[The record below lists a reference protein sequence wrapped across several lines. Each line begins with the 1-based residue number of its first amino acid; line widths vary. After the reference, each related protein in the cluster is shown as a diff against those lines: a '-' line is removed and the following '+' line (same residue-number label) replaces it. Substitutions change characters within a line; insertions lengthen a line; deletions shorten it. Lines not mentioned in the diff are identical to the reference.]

1 MTANTGTA
9 TIKDVMTPT
18 PITLPTSAFAWDAA
32 RLMKEQDIGD
42 VVVVDDE
49 RVCGIV
55 TDRDL
60 VVRVVS
66 EGRDPSRTTVG
77 EICSENLKTVSPGD
91 PIDHAVRL
99 MREEAL
105 RRLPVTENGKPVGIV
120 SIGDLA
126 VQRDPESALADISAA
141 PGNE

>member
-1 MTANTGTA
+1 MTTKAGTA
-9 TIKDVMTPT
+9 TIKDVMTPS

-42 VVVVDDE
+42 VIVIEDD
-49 RVCGIV
+49 RVCGIL

-91 PIDHAVRL
+91 SVEDAVRL
-99 MREEAL
+99 MREAAL
-105 RRLPVTENGKPVGIV
+105 RRLPVTESGKPVGIV

-126 VQRDPESALADISAA
+126 VQRDPDSALADISAA